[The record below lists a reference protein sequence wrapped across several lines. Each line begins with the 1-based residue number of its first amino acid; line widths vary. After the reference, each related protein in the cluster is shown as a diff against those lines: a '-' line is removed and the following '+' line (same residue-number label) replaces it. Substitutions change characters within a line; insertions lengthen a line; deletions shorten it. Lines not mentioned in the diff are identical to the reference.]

1 MDNSPDC
8 DKPTS
13 HPSSF
18 ATEGLMSSFRVLAGV
33 SATTVQWGYRHVY
46 AEREAAACAGS
57 ESLDAHGLGERRL
70 HDVGGP
76 GESVPYAQ
84 GDAHGAHV
92 LDVRPVVETHTVVP
106 DGLASYAVL

>member
-1 MDNSPDC
+1 MNSPDS

-13 HPSSF
+13 S
-18 ATEGLMSSFRVLAGV
+18 V
-33 SATTVQWGYRHVY
+33 SAKTVQRGCRRCH
-46 AEREAAACAGS
+46 AEREAAARAGS
-57 ESLDAHGLGERRL
+57 ESLDARGLGERRL
-70 HDVGGP
+70 HNVGGP
-76 GESVPYAQ
+76 GASVPYAQ